1 MKLITKAIEKQLPKL
16 YSTEQIPTEDKQVI
30 CKFFTPWSNWTW
42 YVLEGE
48 RQPDGDLLFFGYV
61 IAGREQEFG
70 YFSLK
75 ELSGIRGMFGLGVER
90 DLYLPR
96 NLQLGTVMA
105 RCQAIGY

>member
-1 MKLITKAIEKQLPKL
+1 MKLITKEIEKKLPKL
-16 YSTEQIPTEDKQVI
+16 YSTEQIPTENKQVI

-61 IAGREQEFG
+61 IAGREKEFG

-75 ELSGIRGMFGLGVER
+75 ELSGIRGMFGLGIER

-96 NLQLGTVMA
+96 NLQLGTVIA
-105 RCQAIGY
+105 QC